1 MSPSLA
7 RDSTAYR
14 GVRGQPPSPVGP
26 KPARSDQPLE
36 ETRTGDPEPRTR
48 VPTKRDHLARAVR
61 HRDLGALREHDPK
74 LPVAHACDRRAEAL
88 QTTCAHVEHAPAAPP
103 EGGSRA
109 VHVGTATGSP
119 AAAPERIGTEVPRH
133 PDTALG
139 GDEHSQPI
147 PARPVDTS
155 PLRRRH
161 HRPSSHGLGYPMS
174 PPDAR
179 DRVGRPDGCHLCSH
193 RQRRPR
199 QSSAPSSYPRG
210 VHVRITTEAVTLPRA
225 PRERAREKYQ
235 PGVSAGAPRH
245 VISSAHL
252 IRPLGTDRVD
262 VAANPTSSKDPRFV
276 AVSEPRLSAGPV
288 PPRRS
293 KPRLSGWSREP
304 KSAIPLEMKPQSK
317 PCVR

>member
-1 MSPSLA
+1 M
-7 RDSTAYR
+7 
-14 GVRGQPPSPVGP
+14 
-26 KPARSDQPLE
+26 
-36 ETRTGDPEPRTR
+36 
-48 VPTKRDHLARAVR
+48 
-61 HRDLGALREHDPK
+61 
-74 LPVAHACDRRAEAL
+74 
-88 QTTCAHVEHAPAAPP
+88 
-103 EGGSRA
+103 
-109 VHVGTATGSP
+109 HVGTATGSP
-119 AAAPERIGTEVPRH
+119 AAAPERVGTEIPRH

-147 PARPVDTS
+147 IPARPVDTQ

-161 HRPSSHGLGYPMS
+161 HRTSSHGPSHPMS

-199 QSSAPSSYPRG
+199 QSSAPSSCPRD
-210 VHVRITTEAVTLPRA
+210 VHVRATTEAVTLPRA
-225 PRERAREKYQ
+225 PRERARENHQ
-235 PGVSAGAPRH
+235 PDVSAGAPRH

-252 IRPLGTDRVD
+252 IRSFETDRVD
-262 VAANPTSSKDPRFV
+262 VAANTTSSMDPRFV

-304 KSAIPLEMKPQSK
+304 KSAIPSEMKPQSK